1 MCSGDAK
8 SWHNDSVLFFFSQFV
23 HLIPVFWVIVKTNT
37 SVYHAFM
44 CIPCFS
50 RGLSACQDE
59 PDWDADDD
67 KDEDEDLPAASGQAA
82 PVTPPRRSPK
92 PPKKKKNKKPKKK
105 EEESSEDGSW

>member
-1 MCSGDAK
+1 
-8 SWHNDSVLFFFSQFV
+8 
-23 HLIPVFWVIVKTNT
+23 
-37 SVYHAFM
+37 M

-82 PVTPPRRSPK
+82 PVNHQPKNTHLTAGLTPIDPF
-92 PPKKKKNKKPKKK
+92 
-105 EEESSEDGSW
+105 

>member
-8 SWHNDSVLFFFSQFV
+8 SWHNDSVLFVFFAVCASDPF
-23 HLIPVFWVIVKTNT
+23 FWVIVKTNT